1 MLRPAVA
8 LLAMVAVQP
17 LRAADPDPKAVEFFE
32 AKIRPVLVKHCYAC
46 HSAEAQTKKK
56 LKAGLRLDRKD
67 HVLKGGESGPAL
79 VPGDAKKSLLIQVLK
94 AEGSE
99 RMPPDKP
106 LPAAVI
112 ADFEKWIQDGA
123 FDPRT
128 GADESSADIA
138 EAKNH
143 WAFQPL
149 RNAGIPAGRN
159 AIDHFIQSRLRENGV
174 SPAPLADRRT
184 LLRRAAFDLTGLPP
198 TPEEAEAFLK
208 DESPEAYAK
217 LIERLLAS
225 RHYGE
230 KWGRHWLD
238 VVRYADTAG
247 ETADFPLPEA
257 WRYRNY
263 VIDAFNADKP
273 FDRFIKEQLAGDI
286 LARTALA
293 SERPALLAATGYL
306 AISRRFGFDVRA
318 DHFLTIEDTIDTLGK
333 SFLGL
338 TIGCSRC
345 HDHKYDP
352 IPMTDYYALYGVF
365 ESTRFAMPG
374 CEKDKRQHDLVPVSR
389 NAELAMLGGM
399 TTRDSVYG
407 VMEGSP
413 HDAQLHKRGDPETR
427 GIVVP
432 RRWLTVFG
440 AQALPKESGSGRLQ
454 LAEWIADPK
463 NPLTARVLVNRV
475 WQYHFGRGLV
485 STPNDF
491 GTRGAKPSH
500 PELLDE
506 LTAEFIRS
514 GWSVK
519 QLHRRIMLTETYRR
533 STEAAADRDTAN
545 TWLGRF
551 SRRRLTAEE
560 IRDSILGVSGDL
572 DPTPGTRHPFPAE
585 NTWNFTQHAPFLAV
599 YEHDK
604 RSVYLMSQRIKRH
617 PFLALFDGAD
627 PNRSTDR
634 RETTTVPTQ
643 ALYFLND
650 PFVHAKSAKL
660 AARIVKLRESE
671 RIDALYLR
679 MFNRKPTADE
689 RAIAGK
695 FLGEGLEQNWAA
707 WIRVLFASNEFL
719 YVD

>member
-1 MLRPAVA
+1 MLRPAIA
-8 LLAMVAVQP
+8 LIAFAAVQP
-17 LRAADPDPKAVEFFE
+17 VLAADPDPKAAEFFE
-32 AKIRPVLVKHCYAC
+32 SKIRPVLVKHCYSC
-46 HSAEAQTKKK
+46 HSVEAKTQKK
-56 LKAGLRLDRKD
+56 LKAGLRLDRKE
-67 HVLKGGESGPAL
+67 HLLAGGESGPAL
-79 VPGDAKKSLLIQVLK
+79 VPGDAKKSLLIQVMK

-106 LPAAVI
+106 LPANVI

-128 GADESSADIA
+128 GADDATTDADA
-138 EAKNH
+138 AKNH

-149 RNAGIPAGRN
+149 RVPPVPAGRD
-159 AIDHFIQSRLRENGV
+159 AIDHLIQANLKENGLP
-174 SPAPLADRRT
+174 PAPLADRRT
-184 LLRRAAFDLTGLPP
+184 LLRRAVFDLTGLPP

-208 DESPEAYAK
+208 DESPDAYVK

-263 VIDAFNADKP
+263 VIDSFNADKP
-273 FDRFIKEQLAGDI
+273 FDRFITEQLAGDI
-286 LARTALA
+286 LARTAPA
-293 SERPALLAATGYL
+293 NERPALLAATGYL
-306 AISRRFGFDVRA
+306 ALSRRFGFDVRA

-338 TIGCSRC
+338 TIGCARC

-352 IPMTDYYALYGVF
+352 IPMADYYALYGIF
-365 ESTRFAMPG
+365 ESTKFAMPG
-374 CEKDKRQHDLVPVSR
+374 CEKDKRQHDLVS
-389 NAELAMLGGM
+389 LARPADVAVLGGM
-399 TTRDSVYG
+399 AARESVYG
-407 VMEGSP
+407 VVEGSP

-427 GIVVP
+427 GITIP

-440 AQALPKESGSGRLQ
+440 GQALPKDSGSGRLK

-463 NPLTARVLVNRV
+463 NPLTARVMVNRV

-491 GTRGAKPSH
+491 GTRGMKPSH
-500 PELLDE
+500 PELLDH

-519 QLHRRIMLTETYRR
+519 QLHRRIMHSEAYRR
-533 STEAAADRDTAN
+533 SSEAASERDAGN

-551 SRRRLTAEE
+551 NRRRLTAEE
-560 IRDSILGVSGDL
+560 IRDTILAVSGDL
-572 DPTPGTRHPFPAE
+572 DPSPGTRHPFPAE
-585 NTWNFTQHAPFLAV
+585 GTWNFTQHAPFLAV

-604 RSVYLMSQRIKRH
+604 RSVYIMSQRIKRH

-634 RETTTVPTQ
+634 RDTTTVPTQ

-650 PFVHAKSAKL
+650 PFVHAKSQKL
-660 AARIVKLRESE
+660 AARIVKHSE
-671 RIDALYLR
+671 TERLDTLYLR
-679 MFNRKPTADE
+679 MLNRKPTEDE
-689 RAIAGK
+689 RTLASK
-695 FLGEGLEQNWAA
+695 FLGDGGEKQWAA
-707 WIRVLFASNEFL
+707 WIRVMFAGNEFL